1 LLNRLNYLAWAGTY
15 WTKTKLFRQK
25 IPFIGGLV
33 LNESCNLACR
43 HCRVANRKIIEDH
56 SFEEAVTGLKTFYGM
71 GIRSVFIE
79 GGEPFLWKDRS
90 ATLETVINTARKIG
104 FRTVSVYTNGT
115 LPLKTNADTIF
126 VSIDG
131 LRESNDKL
139 RGPVYDRIM
148 KNISESEHP
157 NIIINYT
164 INAQNSCDI
173 EKFCIT
179 IDNIPKIKGVF
190 FYFHTPYYGTDEL
203 FIPLQGKKEIIEK
216 ILDLQKKGFRIFNS
230 RSCLKSVA
238 ADTWKRP
245 SDICYVYADRKLYQC
260 CRAFGNEDICRN
272 CGYLGYPEILH
283 IMKLCPDSIIR
294 ALGYISK

>member
-1 LLNRLNYLAWAGTY
+1 MLNRLNYLAWAGTY

-56 SFEEAVTGLKTFYGM
+56 TFEEAVNGLETFYQM

-79 GGEPFLWKDRS
+79 GGEPFLWKDRT
-90 ATLETVINTARKIG
+90 ATLETVIETARQIG

-115 LPLKTNADTIF
+115 LPLETSADTVF

-131 LRESNDKL
+131 LKENNDAL
-139 RGPVYDRIM
+139 RGPVYDRVM
-148 KNISESEHP
+148 ENISQSKHP

-164 INAQNSCDI
+164 INSQNSCDI
-173 EKFCIT
+173 EEFCIT
-179 IDNIPKIKGVF
+179 IDRNPKIKGVF

-203 FIPLQGKKEIIEK
+203 FIPLQGKKEIIGK

-230 RSCLKSVA
+230 KSCLKSVA
-238 ADTWKRP
+238 ADSWERP

-260 CRAFGNEDICRN
+260 CRAFGNEDVCRN

-283 IMKLCPDSIIR
+283 IMKLCPDSIIK
-294 ALGYISK
+294 ALGYISN